1 MNKEAS
7 PAFWPARGNLHE
19 GRAFVLKEDVI
30 FTVLAQEGGI
40 SWMNARHPQ
49 SGGSFI
55 IATAVS
61 DEEEERATRLL
72 NNEFALRDQI
82 QDSWAIRA
90 VATTQYRGRF
100 ALVYAPFAFELL
112 ARRAGRAISGI
123 SRFIELAIR
132 ICVPL
137 RQMHLQNL
145 IHGDIKP
152 GNIFV
157 HHDATCRL
165 GSFGLSSGTSGD
177 FTQTRLAV
185 SGGTPAYMSPE
196 HTTRTQRAVDSRSDL
211 YSLGIVLYEL
221 LTGRLPFELSA
232 DEQTNWA
239 HYHIASEPLAPTAV
253 RPDVPAMLS
262 TIVLRLLEKNP
273 DNRYQTVDG
282 LIADL
287 RRCQATMTAEGD
299 IARFPTGQQ
308 DRTPAIHLANALFT
322 AHPQASEAIAAFE
335 RVGQQSVP
343 ELVVIGGPS
352 GIGKS
357 SVIATLLKA
366 LQQRQVLLAVGKVDQ
381 FSPTLPY
388 GVLSSAFRSL
398 TLHLLGLPAEEVAK
412 WKIRLSRALDGY
424 EDLAVSLVPELG
436 LLLENKLRFSAD
448 TFSTDA
454 RARFSQ
460 MMLVMVRTFATQ
472 GSPLVL
478 LLDDIQWIDAASLQT
493 LKHLLV
499 TCGSIP
505 LLVVVAHRDIG
516 SLSDAF
522 LQKQLESLPEAAQNA
537 TAILPQPLSV
547 KAVARWLGGIFHARS
562 ASTTDLATL
571 IHEKTGGNPLFV
583 HEFFRRIV
591 DDGLVIHNKYQDK
604 WRYDLQAIR
613 ARHYTENV
621 VTLVLEQL
629 KEMPEETRR
638 LLGSIACLGGTGELE
653 MMCRV
658 VGMSVA
664 EIRYALHPAV
674 TAQLIVLTET
684 EYAFTHDRVQE
695 AAFALLDHAEKSH
708 LHLTT
713 ASLLADTARKA
724 AGNELLF
731 RAVHHVTAALDCI
744 QPAPQRQMFRELSL
758 LAARRAKRTG
768 DYPSA
773 LSYIQ
778 TARALGNAGAVSDF
792 MLDIEEAG
800 CEFALGHLERTRE
813 LCDAILGS
821 PGGLTEKALAAN
833 LLAEVYL
840 RQSDIRLALEAALCW
855 LGVFGIQVSRYPENA
870 DCDEAW
876 QQFRNRAGDTSQNP
890 FAQLT
895 LMESEETE
903 AVMNLLNSA
912 SLFASFTCPRLHFL
926 LLCRMMHLTL
936 DHGITGASTT
946 AMAWFGVLIGHRYA
960 EYRLGFQYGTLAR
973 ELVNRHGYDAFE
985 AKTLLP
991 LDQLSVWTQPLSFT
1005 IECAKACFTSAVTH
1019 GDMTVA
1025 CFAACHQIINFLSR
1039 GDHLDGV
1046 LTSIDRG
1053 LAFVR
1058 KTHFQDVETIL
1069 TIQRRYVEFLRTPVP
1084 GTWSASQALP
1094 EDLLPAPPEQAPEQ
1108 TSTMLFWYWLY
1119 RGMAHFTCGEYA
1131 DAQADLERAGW
1142 YAWSAPGHIHL
1153 LDYHLYSALAL
1164 SRQLTPETFSA
1175 DYRRSIH
1182 YHYDK
1187 IALWARVN
1195 PGTFADKEAL
1205 IYAEIVRLDGMNSI
1219 ALEQYEKAVRLSRE
1233 AGFNPLNALAHEL
1246 AGRFSLACGYPTASD
1261 AHFRG
1266 SIAAWGRAGAQAKV
1280 RQLEQDFPHLLASG
1294 QASAYDTVAFA
1305 QNEVIRDLQS
1315 VIKASRALS
1324 EEINLERLIDNLMTL
1339 LLERAGAQRGL
1350 LLHVSDNNIPEI
1362 EASAWTGTDGVRVRI
1377 LKEAPMATDMPLSV
1391 LAAVI
1396 RTGQEIRTGKPEE
1409 FHPFSQD
1416 PYLVTSG
1423 AAVMCVPMFKQAR
1436 LVGVLYLENRLM
1448 PEVFTAEHSR
1458 VVSLLGA
1465 QAAVSLETARLYAEL
1480 LAENI
1485 QRRRVEK
1492 ELRASQTSLM
1502 LGEQISHTGSWRW
1515 ELAQDLMFMS
1525 EEYARILGLPEQQKM
1540 ISMAEFLTFVHE
1552 DDYVRIS
1559 ALVNQSVRDGLSM
1572 RAEFRIIRTDGSTR
1586 YLLGIGDP
1594 VGVGSEVNEYYGIIS
1609 DITSQRAAEDAM
1621 RMAQADLARVSR
1633 ATTVGQLTSSIAH
1646 EINQPLMSIVSN
1658 AGASLRWL
1666 NREPA
1671 RLDKVRE
1678 GLEEIAAEG
1687 ERAGEIIRSIQSLTR
1702 KHDPTFARID
1712 LHYLIHHIIALS
1724 RSELEQRHISIDYL
1738 LTADDSF
1745 IIGDSVQIQQVLLNL
1760 VMNAVEA
1767 MADVNNRP
1775 CTIALTT
1782 LNTEGKVTF
1791 EIADTGTGLEPE
1803 LTERIFDSFY
1813 STKAQG
1819 MGMGLTISASIIERH
1834 RGKLSARQRE
1844 PYGTVFAFTLPLAGE
1859 DE

>member
-1 MNKEAS
+1 MNENEQ
-7 PAFWPARGNLHE
+7 PAFWPAQGNLHQ
-19 GRAFVLKEDVI
+19 GRVFVLKEDVI

-40 SWMNARHPQ
+40 AWMNARHPH

-72 NNEFALRDQI
+72 KNEFALRDVL

-90 VATTQYRGRF
+90 VASTQYRGRL
-100 ALVYAPFAFELL
+100 ALVYAPFSFELL

-123 SRFIELAIR
+123 ARFIELAIQ
-132 ICVPL
+132 ICAPL

-152 GNIFV
+152 GSIFV
-157 HHDATCRL
+157 YHDATCRL
-165 GSFGLSSGTSGD
+165 GSFGLSCRFSDAFS
-177 FTQTRLAV
+177 QTRLTV
-185 SGGTPAYMSPE
+185 SGGTPAWMSPE
-196 HTTRTQRAVDSRSDL
+196 HTTRTRRPVDSRSDL
-211 YSLGIVLYEL
+211 YSLGMVLYEL
-221 LTGRLPFELSA
+221 LTGRLPFELGA
-232 DEQTNWA
+232 DDQTNWA
-239 HYHIASEPLAPTAV
+239 HYHIASEPLAPDV
-253 RPDVPAMLS
+253 IRPDVPGMLS
-262 TIVLRLLEKNP
+262 TILLKLLEKHP

-287 RRCQATMTAEGD
+287 RRCQSTLTGEGE
-299 IARFPTGQQ
+299 IAPFTPGQQ
-308 DRTPAIHLANALFT
+308 DRTPAIHLADSLFAT
-322 AHPQASEAIAAFE
+322 HPQANDVIAAFE
-335 RVGQQSVP
+335 RVGQSRVP
-343 ELVVIGGPS
+343 ELVTIGGPS

-357 SVIATLLKA
+357 SIIATALKT
-366 LQQRQVLLAVGKVDQ
+366 LQQRTVLLAVGKVDQ
-381 FSPTLPY
+381 FSPSLPY
-388 GVLSSAFRSL
+388 GVLSSAFRTL
-398 TLHLLGLPAEEVAK
+398 TLHLLGLPADDVAK
-412 WKIRLSRALDGY
+412 WKIRLSRALEGH
-424 EDLAVSLVPELG
+424 EALAVSLVPELG
-436 LLLENKLRFSAD
+436 LLLESKPRFSPD
-448 TFSTDA
+448 TFSIDA
-454 RARFSQ
+454 RARFSH
-460 MMLVMVRTFATQ
+460 MVLALVKTFASQ
-472 GSPLVL
+472 GCPLVL
-478 LLDDIQWIDAASLQT
+478 VLDDLQWSDAASLHT
-493 LKHLLV
+493 LKYLLV
-499 TCGSIP
+499 NSGAIP
-505 LLVVVAHRDIG
+505 LLVVVAHRDIY
-516 SLSDAF
+516 SLSDAT
-522 LQKQLESLPEAAQNA
+522 LQALLTSLPEAALNA
-537 TAILPQPLSV
+537 SEIVPQALSV
-547 KAVARWLGGIFHARS
+547 KAVARWLATLFRTRS
-562 ASTTDLATL
+562 TATSDLATL

-591 DDGLVIHNKYQDK
+591 DDGLVVHNKYQDK
-604 WRYDLQAIR
+604 WHYDLQAIR

-629 KEMPEETRR
+629 EELPDETRR
-638 LLGSIACLGGTGELE
+638 LLGSFACLGGKGEME
-653 MMCRV
+653 MICRV
-658 VGMSVA
+658 VGMSMA
-664 EIRYALHPAV
+664 EMRYALHPAV
-674 TAQLIVLTET
+674 MAQLIVLTEK

-695 AAFALLDHAEKSH
+695 AAFALLDPHEKSH

-713 ASLLADTARKA
+713 ASLLA
-724 AGNELLF
+724 
-731 RAVHHVTAALDCI
+731 
-744 QPAPQRQMFRELSL
+744 
-758 LAARRAKRTG
+758 ARRAKRTG
-768 DYPSA
+768 DYLSA

-778 TARALGNAGAVSDF
+778 TARALGNAGVVSDF
-792 MLDIEEAG
+792 VLDIEEAG

-813 LCDAILGS
+813 LCDAILGC

-833 LLAEVYL
+833 LLVEVYI
-840 RQSDIRLALEAALCW
+840 RQSDSRLALEAALCW
-855 LGVFGIQVSRYPENA
+855 LGIFGIQIGRHPEDA
-870 DCDEAW
+870 DCDAAW
-876 QQFRNRAGDTSQNP
+876 KDFCNRTGDAPQSRY
-890 FAQLT
+890 AQLSR
-895 LMESEETE
+895 MENPETE
-903 AVMNLLNSA
+903 AVMNLLYSA
-912 SLFASFTCPRLHFL
+912 SICASFICPRLHFL

-973 ELVNRHGYDAFE
+973 ELVNRHGYDAYE

-1005 IECAKACFTSAVTH
+1005 IECAKACFTAAVTH
-1019 GDMTVA
+1019 GDMTMA
-1025 CFAACHQIINFLSR
+1025 CFAACHQAINFLSR

-1069 TIQRRYVEFLRTPVP
+1069 MVQRGYVEFLRTPVI
-1084 GTWSASQALP
+1084 GTWTASQVLP
-1094 EDLLPAPPEQAPEQ
+1094 EALLPASPEQAPEQ

-1119 RGMAHFTCGEYA
+1119 RGMAHFTCGEFA
-1131 DAQADLERAGW
+1131 DAQADLEMAGW

-1175 DYRRSIH
+1175 NHRRSIH
-1182 YHYDK
+1182 AHYDK
-1187 IALWARVN
+1187 IALWARIN

-1233 AGFNPLNALAHEL
+1233 GGFNPINALAHEL
-1246 AGRFSLACGYPTASD
+1246 AGRFALSCGYPTASD

-1266 SIAAWGRAGAQAKV
+1266 AIAAWGRAGAQAKV

-1324 EEINLERLIDNLMTL
+1324 EEINLERLIENLMTL

-1350 LLHVSDNNIPEI
+1350 LLRVSDNLIPEI
-1362 EASAWTGTDGVRVRI
+1362 EASAWTSTEGVRVRI
-1377 LKEAPMATDMPLSV
+1377 LKDVPVATDMPLSV

-1492 ELRASQTSLM
+1492 ELRASQNSLM

-1515 ELAQDLMFMS
+1515 ELEQDLMFMS

-1552 DDYVRIS
+1552 DDYARIS
-1559 ALVNQSVRDGLSM
+1559 AIVTQSVREGLSM
-1572 RAEFRIIRTDGSTR
+1572 RAEFRIKRTDGSTR
-1586 YLLGIGDP
+1586 YILGIGDP
-1594 VGVGSEVNEYYGIIS
+1594 VGVGSEVNEYYGIIT

-1621 RMAQADLARVSR
+1621 RVAQAELARVSR

-1687 ERAGEIIRSIQSLTR
+1687 ARAGEIIRSIQSLTR
-1702 KHDPTFARID
+1702 KQDPTFARID
-1712 LHYLIHHIIALS
+1712 LHYLIHHIITLS
-1724 RSELEQRHISIDYL
+1724 RSELEQRHISVDYL
-1738 LTADDSF
+1738 LNAGDSF
-1745 IIGDSVQIQQVLLNL
+1745 ITGDSVQIQQVLLNL

-1767 MADVNNRP
+1767 MAEVNDRP
-1775 CTIALTT
+1775 CIIT
-1782 LNTEGKVTF
+1782 LSTVNADGNVIV
-1791 EIADTGTGLEPE
+1791 EIADTGSGIEPE
-1803 LTERIFDSFY
+1803 RLEKIFDSFY

-1834 RGKLSARQRE
+1834 RGKLSARRQE
-1844 PYGTVFAFTLPLAGE
+1844 PHGTVFAFVLPLAGQTGE
-1859 DE
+1859 

>member
-1 MNKEAS
+1 MNEQAS
-7 PAFWPARGNLHE
+7 PAFWPAQGDLHD

-72 NNEFALRDQI
+72 KNEFALRDQL
-82 QDSWAIRA
+82 QDGWAIRP
-90 VATTQYRGRF
+90 VASTQYRGRF

-112 ARRAGRAISGI
+112 ARRAGKAISGI

-132 ICVPL
+132 ICAPL

-165 GSFGLSSGTSGD
+165 GSFGLSSSTSEA
-177 FTQTRLAV
+177 FSQTRLAV

-196 HTTRTQRAVDSRSDL
+196 HSTRTQRAVDSRSDL
-211 YSLGIVLYEL
+211 YSLGMVLYEL

-232 DEQTNWA
+232 DDQTHWA
-239 HYHIASEPLAPTAV
+239 HYHIASEPLAPGQV
-253 RPDVPAMLS
+253 RPDVPTMLS
-262 TIVLRLLEKNP
+262 TIILTLLEKKP
-273 DNRYQTVDG
+273 ENRYQTVDG

-287 RRCQATMTAEGD
+287 RRCQATLTADGD
-299 IARFPTGQQ
+299 IACFTPGQQ
-308 DRTPAIHLANALFT
+308 DRSPAIHLADALFA
-322 AHPQASEAIAAFE
+322 AHPQAGEVIAAFE
-335 RVGQQSVP
+335 RVGQSGVP
-343 ELVVIGGPS
+343 ELVIIGGPS

-357 SVIATLLKA
+357 SVIATALRA
-366 LQQRQVLLAVGKVDQ
+366 LQQRKVLLAVGKVDQ
-381 FSPTLPY
+381 FSPSLPY
-388 GVLSSAFRSL
+388 GVLSSAFRTL
-398 TLHLLGLPAEEVAK
+398 TLHLLGLPAEEVAT
-412 WKIRLSRALDGY
+412 WKIRLSRALEGY
-424 EDLAVSLVPELG
+424 EELAVSLVPELN
-436 LLLENKLRFSAD
+436 LLLESRPRLSAD
-448 TFSTDA
+448 TFSIDA

-460 MMLVMVRTFATQ
+460 MMLAQVKTFATQ
-472 GSPLVL
+472 GAPLVL
-478 LLDDIQWIDAASLQT
+478 VLDDIQWIDAASLHT
-493 LKHLLV
+493 LKHLLL
-499 TCGSIP
+499 TCGAIP

-516 SLSDAF
+516 SLSDTV
-522 LQKQLESLPEAAQNA
+522 LQNELMSLSASAQNA
-537 TAILPQPLSV
+537 TAIAPQPLSV

-562 ASTTDLATL
+562 ASTADLASL

-583 HEFFRRIV
+583 QEFFRRIV
-591 DDGLVIHNKYQDK
+591 DDGLVVHNKYQDK
-604 WRYDLQAIR
+604 WQYDLQAIC

-629 KEMPEETRR
+629 EEMPEETRR
-638 LLGSIACLGGTGELE
+638 LLGSIACLGCTGELE

-684 EYAFTHDRVQE
+684 AYAFTHDRVQE
-695 AAFALLDHAEKSH
+695 AAFALLDPGEKSH

-713 ASLLADTARKA
+713 ARLLADAARQA

-768 DYPSA
+768 DYASA
-773 LSYIQ
+773 LGYIQ

-813 LCDAILGS
+813 LCDVILGS

-833 LLAEVYL
+833 LLAEVYM

-870 DCDEAW
+870 ECDEAW
-876 QQFRNRAGDTSQNP
+876 QAFCLRTRSAEP
-890 FAQLT
+890 FARLK

-903 AVMNLLNSA
+903 AVMNLLYSA
-912 SLFASFTCPRLHFL
+912 SIFASFTCPRLHFL

-960 EYRLGFQYGTLAR
+960 EYRQGFEYGTLAR
-973 ELVNRHGYDAFE
+973 ELVNRHGYDAYE

-991 LDQLSVWTQPLSFT
+991 LDQLSVWTQPLSYA

-1019 GDMTVA
+1019 GDMTMA

-1058 KTHFQDVETIL
+1058 KSHFQDIETVL
-1069 TIQRRYVEFLRTPVP
+1069 QIQRRYVEFLRSPTI
-1084 GTWSASQALP
+1084 GTWSAAQALP

-1131 DAQADLERAGW
+1131 DAQADLEKAGW

-1164 SRQLTPETFSA
+1164 SRQLAPETFSA

-1182 YHYDK
+1182 FHYDT
-1187 IALWARVN
+1187 IALWARIN

-1233 AGFNPLNALAHEL
+1233 GGFNPINALAHEL

-1266 SIAAWGRAGAQAKV
+1266 SIAAWGRTGAQAKV

-1294 QASAYDTVAFA
+1294 QPSAYDTVAFA
-1305 QNEVIRDLQS
+1305 QNETIRDLQS

-1324 EEINLERLIDNLMTL
+1324 EEINLERLIENLMTL

-1350 LLHVSDNNIPEI
+1350 LLRVSDNLIPEI
-1362 EASAWTGTDGVRVRI
+1362 EASAWTSTDGVRVRI
-1377 LKEAPMATDMPLSV
+1377 VKDAPMATDMPLSV

-1515 ELAQDLMFMS
+1515 ELVQDLMFMS
-1525 EEYARILGLPEQQKM
+1525 EEYARILGLPERQKM
-1540 ISMAEFLTFVHE
+1540 ISMAEFLTFVHQ
-1552 DDYVRIS
+1552 DDRVRIG
-1559 ALVNQSVRDGLSM
+1559 ALVTQSVRDGLSM
-1572 RAEFRIIRTDGSTR
+1572 RAEFRIIRTDGSVR
-1586 YLLGIGDP
+1586 YILGIGDP

-1621 RMAQADLARVSR
+1621 RVAQADLARVSR

-1678 GLEEIAAEG
+1678 GLEEIAGEG
-1687 ERAGEIIRSIQSLTR
+1687 ARAGEIIRSIQSLTR
-1702 KHDPTFARID
+1702 KQDPTFSRID
-1712 LHYLIHHIIALS
+1712 LHYLIHHIITLS
-1724 RSELEQRHISIDYL
+1724 RSELELRHISVDYL
-1738 LTADDSF
+1738 LNARDSF
-1745 IIGDSVQIQQVLLNL
+1745 ITGDSVQIQQVLLNL

-1767 MADVNNRP
+1767 MGEVKDRA
-1775 CTIALTT
+1775 CIIT
-1782 LNTEGKVTF
+1782 LATDNTDGKVSV
-1791 EIADTGTGLEPE
+1791 EIADTGSGIEQAH
-1803 LTERIFDSFY
+1803 TERIFDSFY

-1834 RGKLSARQRE
+1834 RGKLTARRGE
-1844 PYGTVFAFTLPLAGE
+1844 PHGSVFAFTLPLAGKE
-1859 DE
+1859 E